1 MAKTR
6 CTNQNNKFQN
16 IKRERE
22 SERNRVSE
30 SERDSEKQAA
40 RTRRNRNR
48 NRKEAKAQNKKQI
61 KTKTT
66 EEWMTTTKQTRR
78 RAARERIERTEY
90 GDEGENETTNT
101 KSAE

>member
-1 MAKTR
+1 M
-6 CTNQNNKFQN
+6 
-16 IKRERE
+16 
-22 SERNRVSE
+22 SE

-90 GDEGENETTNT
+90 TVT
-101 KSAE
+101 KAKTRQRTPNQRSNMRMK